1 MRYIKF
7 YFSSYIKTTI
17 LNSIVKKLTV
27 ISLSNLYK
35 LFFQRNTVN
44 FPNVVLLSKIL
55 ITGINISWYCE
66 RSKRYFENLYMCSVE
81 FFLVSTWGKHVKN
94 FFHLENILEKLYSKH
109 WETRFLSGLTKSMQI
124 LRFVI
129 LFVQYRQS
137 NFLFLFLK
145 HGPHIVQII
154 IHCSVMLCW
163 PWMTPQ
169 WKFDDLYMV
178 HTCP

>member
-55 ITGINISWYCE
+55 ITGINIS
-66 RSKRYFENLYMCSVE
+66 
-81 FFLVSTWGKHVKN
+81 
-94 FFHLENILEKLYSKH
+94 
-109 WETRFLSGLTKSMQI
+109 
-124 LRFVI
+124 
-129 LFVQYRQS
+129 
-137 NFLFLFLK
+137 
-145 HGPHIVQII
+145 
-154 IHCSVMLCW
+154 
-163 PWMTPQ
+163 
-169 WKFDDLYMV
+169 
-178 HTCP
+178 